1 MNDSL
6 KKIDKISFENI
17 KENLKNTAD
26 GVKDVLTQSI
36 ESRTGLTGLEDKL
49 AQIVPSGKFLAVS
62 TAIGAIG
69 IASVN
74 SASQIEVAMR
84 RFQVQTGIA
93 NNELGLYE
101 ELMLSIYRGNYGE
114 SIEDVADS
122 MGKVKQQFDNLDTNE
137 FQDIVENAL
146 TLRDTFDM
154 DVNETLRGTKQLME
168 QFGISGSEAMDLIAS
183 GAQNGLNYTDEL
195 GDNIAEYAGK
205 FAQAGYSSEEY
216 FQLLKNGTEGGAYNL
231 DKINDAINE
240 VTTRLAD
247 GTIEENL
254 ELFSSRTAN
263 VFNAWKEGK
272 ATQKEV
278 INSIINDISSCT
290 NEQEKLTMAATAFG
304 TMGEDSNA
312 KFVESLLPV
321 GDTFKDIE
329 GTMNDV
335 KETASSG
342 LGASLESLK
351 RSFETLLVPLGEL
364 FIPVLVKIID
374 FLSWIISL
382 ISDVISIVAGWVINW
397 EESLAFLQELWDTF
411 AQWFDE
417 GVKAVV
423 DGFTKDLQGL
433 LDWFVNTFGPIL
445 VDIFK
450 MVSNIFG
457 GMVNGVLG
465 YAKTWLN
472 GIKNIINNI
481 MGIFNG
487 IITFIKGVFTGNW
500 KQAWNGVKQIFSN
513 IVSGFVN
520 IIKTPI
526 NAMIDL
532 VNGFIG
538 GLNNIKIPDWVPLVG
553 GKGLSIP
560 TIPKL
565 ERGGILKKGQ
575 VGLLEGN
582 GAEAVVPLDRNK
594 AWIRAV
600 AKDMAFIMPESTRN
614 SYNQTN
620 NFYTPVETPDKVAR
634 ALRLQQRYGLA
645 GAK

>member
-93 NNELGLYE
+93 NDELGLYE

-168 QFGISGSEAMDLIAS
+168 QFGISSSEAMDLIAS

-278 INSIINDISSCT
+278 IDSIINDISSCT

-520 IIKTPI
+520 ILKTPI

-600 AKDMAFIMPESTRN
+600 AKDMALIIPESTRN

>member
-6 KKIDKISFENI
+6 IKIDKLSFENI

>member
-1 MNDSL
+1 M
-6 KKIDKISFENI
+6 
-17 KENLKNTAD
+17 
-26 GVKDVLTQSI
+26 
-36 ESRTGLTGLEDKL
+36 
-49 AQIVPSGKFLAVS
+49 
-62 TAIGAIG
+62 
-69 IASVN
+69 
-74 SASQIEVAMR
+74 
-84 RFQVQTGIA
+84 
-93 NNELGLYE
+93 
-101 ELMLSIYRGNYGE
+101 
-114 SIEDVADS
+114 
-122 MGKVKQQFDNLDTNE
+122 
-137 FQDIVENAL
+137 
-146 TLRDTFDM
+146 
-154 DVNETLRGTKQLME
+154 
-168 QFGISGSEAMDLIAS
+168 
-183 GAQNGLNYTDEL
+183 
-195 GDNIAEYAGK
+195 
-205 FAQAGYSSEEY
+205 
-216 FQLLKNGTEGGAYNL
+216 
-231 DKINDAINE
+231 
-240 VTTRLAD
+240 
-247 GTIEENL
+247 
-254 ELFSSRTAN
+254 FSSRTAN

>member
-93 NNELGLYE
+93 NDELWLYE

-168 QFGISGSEAMDLIAS
+168 QFGISSSEAMDLIAS

-278 INSIINDISSCT
+278 IDSIINDISSCT

-520 IIKTPI
+520 ILKTPI

-600 AKDMAFIMPESTRN
+600 AKDMALIIPESTRN

>member
-351 RSFETLLVPLGEL
+351 RSFETLLVPLREL

-526 NAMIDL
+526 NTMIDL